1 MRRLIPKTAYFWFV
15 SVPVRSLEPISQ
27 KFGFDRGT
35 PIDRYY
41 IERFLEEERESIR
54 GRVLEIHDTAYA
66 EHFGSE
72 HVSQMEALDVD
83 PNNKEADIVADLRQA
98 DGIPDETYDT
108 LIVTHTYGVIDDY
121 EAAIRESLRILK
133 PGGTLLAT
141 VSAMGIAWD
150 TEGSYWRFT
159 PAAMRYVFEKYLEK
173 DSSLTVRPWGNV
185 LSGQAFWVGCAA
197 EELSRAELDHVDEHF
212 PITVSVKVIK

>member
-1 MRRLIPKTAYFWFV
+1 MRRLIPKAAYFCFA
-15 SVPVRSLEPISQ
+15 PTAVRSLDPISR

-41 IERFLEEERESIR
+41 IERFLEEERDSIR

-66 EHFGSE
+66 ERFGGE
-72 HVSQMEALDVD
+72 RVTRMEALDVD
-83 PNNKEADIVADLRQA
+83 PNNPRANIIADLRKA
-98 DGIPDETYDT
+98 DSIPDATYDT

-159 PAAMRYVFEKYLEK
+159 PAAMRYVFEKYLGK
-173 DSSLTVRPWGNV
+173 DSLLTVRPWGNV

-197 EELSRAELDHVDEHF
+197 EELSRTELDHVDEHF
-212 PITVSVKVIK
+212 PITVSIKVTK